1 MKKAS
6 METNK
11 NMKEN
16 IKHIIFDLGGVV
28 LNIDFTKTIK
38 AFVDLGIADFDQVF
52 SQYKQNRFFDSLDKG
67 IISSAN
73 FYNEMYRF
81 LPSEITKDRIL
92 SAWNAMLLD
101 FPSDRIQLIKKL
113 RNNYNLFLL
122 SNTNSLHYTV
132 YQEKLRI
139 KEQLELE
146 DLFDKTYFSFKIGM
160 RKPDKEIFEYVLK
173 ENNIEAKEC
182 LFIDDSKEH
191 IETAEKLGIQCI
203 HLVNRDLCSVFNTQ
217 DLSIIF

>member
-1 MKKAS
+1 
-6 METNK
+6 
-11 NMKEN
+11 
-16 IKHIIFDLGGVV
+16 
-28 LNIDFTKTIK
+28 
-38 AFVDLGIADFDQVF
+38 
-52 SQYKQNRFFDSLDKG
+52 
-67 IISSAN
+67 
-73 FYNEMYRF
+73 
-81 LPSEITKDRIL
+81 
-92 SAWNAMLLD
+92 
-101 FPSDRIQLIKKL
+101 
-113 RNNYNLFLL
+113 
-122 SNTNSLHYTV
+122 LHYTV
-132 YQEKLRI
+132 YQEKLRV